1 MTPELA
7 VLDALREGRE
17 GEEVFA
23 VEAGWTLGEA
33 GVEEV
38 DCKTRAPSIY
48 SSVRIVLAFFH
59 CVGDMYDV

>member
-7 VLDALREGRE
+7 VLDALGEGGE

-23 VEAGWTLGEA
+23 VKAGRAFGEA

-38 DCKTRAPSIY
+38 DCVWRYQLCFP
-48 SSVRIVLAFFH
+48 
-59 CVGDMYDV
+59 